1 MIEAYFTRFI
11 RKAKP
16 KIDAGKME
24 ARSQESA
31 PGTGF

>member
-1 MIEAYFTRFI
+1 MTGAYFTRFMP
-11 RKAKP
+11 KAKP

-24 ARSQESA
+24 AKNQESA